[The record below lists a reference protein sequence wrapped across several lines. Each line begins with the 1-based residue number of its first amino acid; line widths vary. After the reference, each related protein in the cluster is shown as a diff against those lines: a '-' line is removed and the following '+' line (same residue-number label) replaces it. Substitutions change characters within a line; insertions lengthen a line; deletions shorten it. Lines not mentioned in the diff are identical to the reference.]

1 MNVIISQPMKGLTE
15 DQIRKNRAEAVTMLE
30 SEGHTVIDTIFA
42 DTPPES
48 AEQALWYLGKT
59 LQAIA
64 SVDAVY
70 FMDGWREARGCRLE
84 YEACKAYGI
93 ATMMTPHKKEEINIY
108 DFLANTA
115 KNFLRENENGEKCL
129 PLCVDSLSVD
139 VTVDELGNISKEE
152 TGIHIYARIIPYRT
166 A

>member
-30 SEGHTVIDTIFA
+30 SEGHTVINTIFA

-48 AEQALWYLGKT
+48 AEQALWHLGKA

-70 FMDGWREARGCRLE
+70 FMDGWKEARRCRLE

-93 ATMMTPHKKEEINIY
+93 TILNASQSNLGEVIIKTIGSVYSLATLEGITQIP
-108 DFLANTA
+108 
-115 KNFLRENENGEKCL
+115 
-129 PLCVDSLSVD
+129 
-139 VTVDELGNISKEE
+139 NISEIKSAILEVFLDE
-152 TGIHIYARIIPYRT
+152 KGEICQEPISCGKITILAKHPIL
-166 A
+166 